1 MPQLFENYEINTKF
15 LILFVV
21 DVSSTMQTWLIF
33 GERETVQETG
43 LKIPYIERL
52 ASSFETNNKK
62 LYIVL
67 VSFNSTHTVLLNQ
80 KLLW

>member
-1 MPQLFENYEINTKF
+1 MFENYEINTKF

-52 ASSFETNNKK
+52 ANSFETNNKK